1 MVVRS
6 CVFEF
11 VELVQ
16 GYCERRGNSS
26 CSSEGSTLS
35 HVVGRCQ
42 GLCGVLSNNGCGV
55 CYS

>member
-26 CSSEGSTLS
+26 CNPEGSTLS

-42 GLCGVLSNNGCGV
+42 GSSQGYVV
-55 CYS
+55 Y